1 MSDSRASAAEAEHL
15 IVFPNPAQLA
25 AASRAALDTGT
36 PLTAVL
42 APGVA
47 IPAEA
52 PAGVTLL
59 SAEQVAARTQAPAG
73 ARVMC
78 GHESGVYW
86 VAEHRRSVGQPNFA
100 ETCLRML
107 VKTRLAAE
115 LVNAGVTVAP
125 KWPLPQVA
133 DPLTLPYPLVAKPN
147 FGFASMLVK
156 RIPDAAALSAYRRD
170 YDRLRQR
177 SLLTEYDDFADR
189 CTDADPAEVI
199 VEPDLTASTIFL
211 TVPFLVHGGT
221 IAGIFPIRGEG
232 QRHDDLTDFH
242 WNAFRYGEVP
252 DGAVTALH
260 RDLPRLVDAFALT
273 GGVYEVEALYDET
286 ADVLYVLEFSPRVT
300 GGFIPELVRRSTGV
314 DLDFLGILYFL
325 GAGPVEPP
333 PIPSEPHLL
342 ILRPVDEEPPAVVA
356 DLRRVATRRRRLGG
370 ADYVDEIYRGPQPD
384 FTTATGDPGP
394 AIAPAPLELV
404 AFEGLDGT
412 GKTRMIRLL
421 AEALGVPRTTT
432 PGPEYTDLRQ
442 ALHATGGCAPFLMYL
457 SACAWSVE
465 AASLAG
471 HRSLLIDRYWFSSAV
486 QHGWDR
492 QLSPEGAID
501 LISRMDGLLTPAKLT
516 ILLSTARDVRLR
528 RLHNRAPGRSFG
540 DVGYAYEQYW
550 RSCAAELTR
559 RFGDAVLWLDTSSG
573 DTDALLAKL
582 LDHRLVRRLAVAP
595 SEPVTVTS
603 GSPVGSLA

>member
-1 MSDSRASAAEAEHL
+1 MSDAGAEHL
-15 IVFPNPAQLA
+15 IVFPNAAQLA
-25 AASRAALDTGT
+25 AASRAAAHTGT

-42 APGVA
+42 APGA
-47 IPAEA
+47 AMPAEA

-59 SAEQVAARTQAPAG
+59 SADQVAARTAAPAG

-78 GHESGVYW
+78 SHESGVYW
-86 VAEHRRSVGQPNFA
+86 VAEHRRSVGRPNFA

-115 LVNAGVTVAP
+115 LAAAGVTVAP
-125 KWPLPQVA
+125 KWPLRSA
-133 DPLTLPYPLVAKPN
+133 RDPLDLPYPLVAKPN

-177 SLLTEYDDFADR
+177 SLLTEYDDFAGR
-189 CTDADPAEVI
+189 CADADPAEVI
-199 VEPDLTASTIFL
+199 LEPDLTASTVFL
-211 TVPFLVHGGT
+211 TVPFLVHDGT
-221 IAGIFPIRGEG
+221 VAGVFPIRGEG
-232 QRHDDLTDFH
+232 QRRDDLTDFH
-242 WNAFRYGEVP
+242 WNAFRCGEVP
-252 DGAVTALH
+252 DGAVAALH
-260 RDLPRLVDAFALT
+260 RDLPRLVGAFGLT

-325 GAGPVEPP
+325 GHGPVEPP
-333 PIPSEPHLL
+333 PVPREPHLL
-342 ILRPVDEEPPAVVA
+342 ILRPVDEEPPAEVA
-356 DLRRVATRRRRLGG
+356 GLRRVAARRRRLGD
-370 ADYVDEIYRGPQPD
+370 ADYVDEIYRAPQPEPVP
-384 FTTATGDPGP
+384 ATGP
-394 AIAPAPLELV
+394 ARLDLV

-432 PGPEYTDLRQ
+432 PGPEYTGLRE

-465 AASLAG
+465 EAGRAG

-492 QLSPEGAID
+492 GLSPAAAVD
-501 LISRMDGLLTPAKLT
+501 LISPLDDLLTPPRLT
-516 ILLSTARDVRLR
+516 VLLSTDREIRLR
-528 RLHNRAPGRSFG
+528 RLRNRAAGRSFG
-540 DVGYAYEQYW
+540 DISWAYEQYW
-550 RSCAAELTR
+550 RQCAAELTR
-559 RFGDAVLWLDTSSG
+559 RSGDAVLWLDTSSG

-582 LDHRLVRRLAVAP
+582 LSHRLVGGLATTPPAP
-595 SEPVTVTS
+595 PAVPA
-603 GSPVGSLA
+603 GSPVGSPA